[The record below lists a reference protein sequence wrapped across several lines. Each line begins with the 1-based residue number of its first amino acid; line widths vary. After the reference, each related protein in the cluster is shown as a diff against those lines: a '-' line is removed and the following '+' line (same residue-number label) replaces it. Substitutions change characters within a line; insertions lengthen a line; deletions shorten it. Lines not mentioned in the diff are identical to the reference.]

1 MKPAFLNKQWIIV
14 LAAAVW
20 VLSAA
25 LIVSYGLWLA
35 PSLDSHIQHAQQQQ
49 QQLQEQLT
57 LGKSAQKEQTKQTIQ
72 KCLED
77 NLMWVG
83 CFSTPEPQRSS
94 LIFKVGQLASVL
106 GLKDFV
112 SQLPSS
118 IPDPTLPNSAALQEG
133 WLSISFKSDFLT
145 AATFV
150 NTLER
155 DQPVMFVET
164 ISLQGDDQNPD
175 WVEVRMLLSYLVQT
189 RPPTQAVAG
198 RF

>member
-1 MKPAFLNKQWIIV
+1 MTPAFFNKRWVIV
-14 LAAAVW
+14 LLVAVW
-20 VLSAA
+20 VFSAA
-25 LIVSYGLWLA
+25 LMVSYGLWLA
-35 PSLDSHIQHAQQQQ
+35 PSFDSRIQRAQQQQ
-49 QQLQEQLT
+49 HQLQEQLT

-77 NLMWVG
+77 TLMWVG

-94 LIFKVGQLASVL
+94 LIFKVGQLASAL
-106 GLKDFV
+106 GLKEYV

-118 IPDPTLPNSAALQEG
+118 VPDPTLPNSTALQEG
-133 WLSISFKSDFLT
+133 WLTISFKSDFLT

-155 DQPVMFVET
+155 EQPVVFVET
-164 ISLQGDDQNPD
+164 ITLQGDDQNPD
-175 WVEVRMLLSYLVQT
+175 LVEVKMLLSYLVQT
-189 RPPTQAVAG
+189 RPPTQPVAG